1 MSPAAVLAWEWLPIL
16 LLVVVGAFLAWREP
30 RRLLPG
36 LLLTFAAFRMIVAGV
51 VGAIGLGDLL
61 DADLGPGLVLLG
73 FVIVSLLGAVV
84 LGVFLIWNTVEM
96 FTKEGH
102 GLAASATAA
111 IGVSIIIYVLLA
123 IASLFV
129 GSLELVVWLMFLALP
144 LSYLSFVFVAFVGY
158 SLGYGAVT
166 RWLLRPVDAVI
177 VLGSGLSGGERV
189 TPLLANR
196 IKLGRRIYDKSRQS
210 GRSAVLIPSGGR
222 GSDEKVAEAEAM
234 SGYLSDLGVPS
245 EHIMVENR
253 STDTRE
259 NLAYSA
265 RILESAN
272 ITGPVAVATSSFHAF
287 RAATLMRDVG
297 IAGYSAGAPTAGY
310 YWPSAT
316 VREFLAILRD
326 HLRINLVIV
335 TLLSIPVIFYTVR
348 IVALL
353 FS

>member
-1 MSPAAVLAWEWLPIL
+1 MSEGLILAWEWLPT
-16 LLVVVGAFLAWREP
+16 LLVVALGALLAWREP

-36 LLLTFAAFRMIVAGV
+36 LLLTFAAFRIIVTGV
-51 VGAIGLGDLL
+51 VRAIALGGRL
-61 DADLGPGLVLLG
+61 DADLGPGLVLLV
-73 FVIVSLLGAVV
+73 FVILSLLGAVV

-96 FTKEGH
+96 FTKEGR
-102 GLAASATAA
+102 GLAAAATAA
-111 IGVSIIIYVLLA
+111 IGVSIILYVLLA
-123 IASLFV
+123 LASLFV
-129 GSLELVVWLMFLALP
+129 GSLELVVWLMMLALP

-166 RWLLRPVDAVI
+166 RSLIRPVDAVI
-177 VLGSGLSGGERV
+177 ILGSGLSGGERV

-196 IKLGRRIYDKSRQS
+196 IKLGRRIYDRSRQS
-210 GRSAVLIPSGGR
+210 GRSAVLVPSGGR

-234 SGYLSDLGVPS
+234 SGYLSDLGVPA

-259 NLAYSA
+259 NLAFSA

-272 ITGPVAVATSSFHAF
+272 ITGRVAVATSNFHAF
-287 RAATLMRDVG
+287 RAAMLMRDAG

-335 TLLSIPVIFYTVR
+335 TLLSLPVIFYTVR
-348 IVALL
+348 IMALL